1 MGHHKKN
8 KSENRKIMLT
18 AENLDSKIKEFWP
31 KNGPSTEEIEK
42 YVKKYSKEKIVIKCG
57 GRVLL
62 DSVLFNNFIKDIAIL
77 KKLGLTPLLVHGGG
91 LGIKKKLDELNIK
104 SKFIMGLRVTDEKM
118 IKIVEDVMTGFNK
131 EIVNALEKKSCKAK
145 SITIRENNVI
155 YVQQK
160 NQELGYVGSPTRID
174 DKLIK
179 NFIDKDFVPIVA
191 PMGLDEKMQAYN
203 INADTA
209 AGVLAISLK
218 SRRLLLMTDVEGV
231 YDENKKLISEIKSAE
246 AENLIYNQTIHGGM
260 IPKIRTCINAVNNNV
275 KGVVIIDGRRPH
287 SILFELF
294 SDQGAGTLI
303 RK

>member
-1 MGHHKKN
+1 
-8 KSENRKIMLT
+8 MLS

-31 KNGPSTEEIEK
+31 KNGPSTEEIAK
-42 YVKKYSKEKIVIKCG
+42 YVKKYLKEKIVIKCG

-62 DSVLFNNFIKDIAIL
+62 DPVLFNNFIEDVVIL

-91 LGIKKKLDELNIK
+91 LGIKKKLNEMNIE
-104 SKFIMGLRVTDEKM
+104 SKFIMGLRVTDKKI
-118 IKIVEDVMTGFNK
+118 IKIVEDVMTEFNK
-131 EIVNALEKKSCKAK
+131 KIVNALENKSCKTK
-145 SITIRENNVI
+145 SITVKENNVI

-160 NQELGYVGSPTRID
+160 NKELGYVGFPTRID

-179 NFIDKDFVPIVA
+179 NFINKDFVPIIA
-191 PMGLDEKMQAYN
+191 PMGIDEKMQAYN

-209 AGVLAISLK
+209 AGALAVSLK

-231 YDENKKLISEIKSAE
+231 LDENEKLISEIKSTQAE
-246 AENLIYNQTIHGGM
+246 KLIYEQTIHGGM
-260 IPKIRTCINAVNNNV
+260 IPKIKTCINAVNNNV
-275 KGVVIIDGRRPH
+275 RGVVIIDGRRPH

-294 SDQGAGTLI
+294 SDKGSGTLI

>member
-1 MGHHKKN
+1 
-8 KSENRKIMLT
+8 MLT
-18 AENLDSKIKEFWP
+18 AENLDSKIKKFWP
-31 KNGPSTEEIEK
+31 KDGPSTQEIKK
-42 YVKKYSKEKIVIKCG
+42 YLKKYSKEKIVIKCG

-62 DSVLFNNFIKDIAIL
+62 DPILFENFIKDVVTL

-91 LGIKKKLDELNIK
+91 LGIKKKLDESNIK
-104 SKFIMGLRVTDEKM
+104 SNFIMGLRVTDEKM
-118 IKIVEDVMTGFNK
+118 IKIVEDVMFEFNK
-131 EIVNALEKKSCKAK
+131 EIVETLEKESCKAK

-155 YVQQK
+155 YVRQK
-160 NQELGYVGSPTRID
+160 NKELGFVGSPTSID

-179 NFIDKDFVPIVA
+179 NFIDEDFIPVIA
-191 PMGLDEKMQAYN
+191 PMGVDEKNQAYN

-209 AGVLAISLK
+209 AGALAISLK

-231 YDENKKLISEIKSAE
+231 YDENNKLISEIKSVE
-246 AENLIYNQTIHGGM
+246 AEKLIYNQTIHGGM

-275 KGVVIIDGRRPH
+275 RGVVIIDGRKPH

-294 SDQGAGTLI
+294 SDKGAGTLI